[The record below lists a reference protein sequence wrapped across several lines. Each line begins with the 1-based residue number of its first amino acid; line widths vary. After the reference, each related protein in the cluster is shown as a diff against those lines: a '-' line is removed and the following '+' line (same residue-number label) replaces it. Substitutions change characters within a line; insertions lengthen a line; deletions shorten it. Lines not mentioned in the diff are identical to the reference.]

1 MARPSRDGGWVRR
14 DARSETKPARRRWLR
29 ARSGCAPVAGLAAL
43 HLALGCASA
52 PAPAA
57 APPPLVS
64 ASPSADLVALG
75 LEAAGYEASERAA
88 VAAALETRLAPV
100 LAEARAVEPSLERAR
115 RLLQG
120 LHRDLLR
127 QYDARATTLRELLED
142 GRFNCVSSALLFAA
156 AAARIELEVQAEL
169 LPTHARL
176 RLRLPEPEGGRA
188 VIVETT
194 AAAGVDPDPGSL
206 DRILDRALGVAEAS
220 ARVLVADAGAV
231 FEPPALVAA
240 TWVNR
245 ASVAQEAEDLAT
257 AERLF
262 ARGEAMA
269 EAPEMRRMLRDQRA
283 ALLSQLAADDVL
295 DGAPSR
301 VRRAFATMLAAAALE
316 PADPPIRA
324 AVAQNLRAAAER
336 VFAAAVAAGDEAGIR
351 RAVAQAVAV
360 GAGPELP
367 GLTAFARSEIARLR
381 AARGDVEGALEAIE
395 AALAE
400 PLDAAD
406 AELRATLEHNRV
418 AALRIAAGAAAE
430 RGDLVRSA
438 ALFERLEALPGTGR
452 DARAAWT
459 EDKKRAY
466 QLAAQKRYRD
476 GDLVGAA
483 ELYREGLRAFPGEA
497 LMRTNLA
504 VVLAQ
509 LARGPSEA
517 GRCDEAEPWL
527 SELEALE
534 PGAPG
539 PRAARVRCLTLRASA
554 RLSAGD
560 DAEAVALL
568 RSAHEADPGDPT
580 TATNLARAILRW
592 IASEAEA
599 GRCARA
605 MALGRELDRISGP
618 PPTPGRLARALGPCA
633 R

>member
-1 MARPSRDGGWVRR
+1 MRR
-14 DARSETKPARRRWLR
+14 DARSETSPARGRLLRRASVL
-29 ARSGCAPVAGLAAL
+29 GLAVLHLAL
-43 HLALGCASA
+43 HLALGCASTPVVDAPPPPPA
-52 PAPAA
+52 PAP
-57 APPPLVS
+57 P
-64 ASPSADLVALG
+64 ASDLLALG
-75 LEAAGYEASERAA
+75 LESAGYSAAERR
-88 VAAALETRLAPV
+88 VAAARLDARLAPA
-100 LAEARAVEPSLERAR
+100 LAEARAAEAPLERAR
-115 RLLQG
+115 RLLQA
-120 LHRDLLR
+120 LHGDLLR
-127 QYDARATTLRELLED
+127 RYDARATTLREVLED

-156 AAARIELEVQAEL
+156 AAERIGLTVRAEL

-176 RLRLPEPEGGRA
+176 RLPLPDADGGRA

-206 DRILDRALGVAEAS
+206 DRILDRALGVAEAGA
-220 ARVLVADAGAV
+220 ARVLVADTGAV
-231 FEPPALVAA
+231 FEPSALVAA

-245 ASVAQEAEDLAT
+245 ASVAQEAEALAT

-295 DGAPSR
+295 EGSPGR

-336 VFAAAVAAGDEAGIR
+336 VFAAAVEAGDEAAIR

-381 AARGDVEGALEAIE
+381 ATRGDVEGALEAIE

-438 ALFERLEALPGTGR
+438 ALFERLDALPGTDR
-452 DARAAWT
+452 EARAAWT
-459 EDKKRAY
+459 EDRKRAY

-527 SELEALE
+527 SELEALD
-534 PGAPG
+534 PSTSG

-568 RSAHEADPGDPT
+568 RSAHEADPEDRT
-580 TATNLARAILRW
+580 TATNLARAILGWVAR
-592 IASEAEA
+592 EAEA

-605 MALGRELDRISGP
+605 MALGRELDRIPGP